1 MRSLTLGLL
10 TGLLASAMRAPL
22 GLELVQV
29 TATPA
34 AVSVAYR
41 AVAFLLL
48 AIALLAGRGRAGEG
62 LTPLPFLSGALL
74 GVATHGLF
82 LGYTPKSHMGAVLLT
97 AALGAALWY
106 TARGLLGPE
115 VEAEEPTTP
124 DGEEGAGEV
133 PTATPVAHALIG
145 AGLALAL
152 EGVYRHLR
160 LLGAG
165 TSADDSVFA
174 TAFLALTL
182 AGAASFR
189 SVVRSTTS
197 KTLCLAGSALGAWAS
212 LQLLSGLSTPRGLD
226 RYLRWF
232 DLDTS
237 LHGTFFYDALLA
249 SVVLVVPAFLLG
261 AGFQGLHRR
270 SNLAGLSAGAA
281 IGLIIS
287 PYCLTPLILNKTF
300 DSPFVAHE
308 FPASQ
313 LIPWGA
319 AVAFLGAAL
328 HLVRHPGFAR
338 WAALSFFVVSPLPFI
353 AQPDAI
359 RILAPWQRRAPQP
372 KLMVDTPQGL
382 FTVEPTEFDVDVVT
396 LDRRL
401 ITPTGLDASTDRL
414 QLEAAVGALPKELRD
429 SRDFRV
435 LLLGQLTPKRAL
447 ALLSLGAGTID
458 RTASWHD
465 LMPLLEFHLF
475 HSVPRPEGLPLSP
488 GEARAKLREGGYDL
502 VIAPSIRGEQPTTRN
517 FASGPDTVTVVW
529 FDAAGGIAHEALGAE
544 VLLSTATLEDLSVG
558 VVHGVEERRARA
570 GDLLI
575 DAGPRLSRSSPWSLL
590 GMRIHEREQRARAQ
604 MARRL
609 GEAESAGVGALLAE
623 GLDLHFNAQA
633 HSSPY
638 ETLAERIELS
648 DEALEVWSS
657 AGLSQPT
664 SRAATEILGAA
675 GRVLRGKRAVTRI
688 YDHLEP
694 VVEVHPGWTELVAV
708 LAYADL
714 EALDP
719 SHCIHRI
726 ESTLELGF
734 DSPILRVLLS
744 DAMVQL
750 GRAKDAV
757 EQLWIAYEDMPTH
770 DGVRERLAVSLVRA
784 GDAEGKAMIEDL
796 LLEDPDREHLKP
808 YLEIGPLPPVPTGYI
823 PLGSGVG
830 GRDDH
835 EGHGH

>member
-1 MRSLTLGLL
+1 MRTLSLGLIA
-10 TGLLASAMRAPL
+10 GLMASALRAPL

-34 AVSVAYR
+34 SVAVAYR
-41 AVAFLLL
+41 AAALLCL
-48 AIALLAGRGRAGEG
+48 AVALLAGRGRAGEG
-62 LTPLPFLSGALL
+62 FTPLHFLSGSLL
-74 GVATHGLF
+74 GVASHSLL
-82 LGYTPKSHMGAVLLT
+82 LGYTPKSHFGAVLLI

-106 TARGLLGPE
+106 VARSALGPE
-115 VEAEEPTTP
+115 VEALEPSTP
-124 DGEEGAGEV
+124 DGEEAAGEV
-133 PTATPVAHALIG
+133 PTATPAAHALIG
-145 AGLALAL
+145 AGLALSL

-165 TSADDSVFA
+165 TSLDDSVFA
-174 TAFLALTL
+174 TTLLGLILIGAF
-182 AGAASFR
+182 SFR

-212 LQLLSGLSTPRGLD
+212 LQLLAGLSTPRGLD

-237 LHGTFFYDALLA
+237 LRGTLLYDVLLA
-249 SVVLVVPAFLLG
+249 SVVFVVPAFLLG
-261 AGFQGLHRR
+261 AGFQGLQRR

-287 PYCLTPLILNKTF
+287 PHCLTPLILNKTLN
-300 DSPFVAHE
+300 SPFVAHE
-308 FPASQ
+308 LPASQ

-338 WAALSFFVVSPLPFI
+338 WSALSFFLVSPLPFI
-353 AQPDAI
+353 APPEPI
-359 RILAPWQRRAPQP
+359 RILSPWARRAPQP
-372 KLMVDTPQGL
+372 KLVVDTPQGL
-382 FTVEPTEFDVDVVT
+382 MTVEPTEFNIDALT

-401 ITPTGLDASTDRL
+401 LSPTGLDASTDLL
-414 QLEAAVGALPKELRD
+414 QIEASVGALPPEIRE
-429 SRDFRV
+429 SYDFRV

-447 ALLSLGAGTID
+447 ALLYLGAGSID
-458 RTASWHD
+458 RTAAWHE
-465 LMPLLEFHLF
+465 LMPLVEFHMF
-475 HSVPRPEGLPLSP
+475 HSVPLPEGVVLSP
-488 GEARAKLREGGYDL
+488 SEARANLRRGDYDL

-529 FDAAGGIAHEALGAE
+529 FDAAGGVAHESLGAE
-544 VLLSTATLEDLSVG
+544 VLLSTATLEDLSIG
-558 VVHGVEERRARA
+558 VVHGMEERQMR
-570 GDLLI
+570 GDLMI
-575 DAGPRLSRSSPWSLL
+575 DAGPELRRTSPWGLL
-590 GMRIHEREQRARAQ
+590 GMRIQEREQSARAQ

-609 GEAESAGVGALLAE
+609 GQAESAGVGALLAE
-623 GLDLHFNAQA
+623 GLDLHFNTQE

-648 DEALEVWSS
+648 DEALKLWSE
-657 AGLSQPT
+657 AGRVRPA
-664 SRAATEILGAA
+664 SRAAREILEAA
-675 GRVLRGKRAVTRI
+675 GRVLRGKRGVTRI
-688 YDHLEP
+688 YEHLEP
-694 VVEVHPGWTELVAV
+694 VSEIHPDWTELVSY

-719 SHCIHRI
+719 SNCIHRI
-726 ESTLELGF
+726 ESALALGV
-734 DSPILRVLLS
+734 DNPVLRVLLS

-770 DGVRERLAVSLVRA
+770 DSVRERLAIALVRA
-784 GDAEGKAMIEDL
+784 GDPEGKAMVEDL
-796 LLEDPDREHLKP
+796 ILEDPDREHLRP
-808 YLEIGPLPPVPTGYI
+808 YLEVGPLPPVPAGYVPI
-823 PLGSGVG
+823 DTKLIG
-830 GRDDH
+830 GAH
-835 EGHGH
+835 AGHGH